1 MHDSPWHVQWVIRV
15 RRSRSRL
22 ACVRCLAPHTG
33 PTLCCRAC
41 QVAISD
47 AVEYTRERRRASGEC
62 PYCGDPIES
71 GAACARCRERMRVA
85 KARARRMRPPNQGN
99 QGTTM
104 TADMKCIATVGNPA
118 SRLFVAS
125 LIEAEL
131 EIRRRGCPAPYEYRL
146 TNNQVIDVEAAMA
159 GDGAGGLLFRGRP
172 VRVILL
178 VDGDVPAGLYS
189 AGTGHFV
196 AIRSIGDRATAA
208 PSCDYAGGART
219 S

>member
-1 MHDSPWHVQWVIRV
+1 MPTMGGTSGLMPITSSARNRGATDMHDSPWHVQWVIRV

-85 KARARRMRPPNQGN
+85 KARRRSMTMR
-99 QGTTM
+99 
-104 TADMKCIATVGNPA
+104 
-118 SRLFVAS
+118 
-125 LIEAEL
+125 
-131 EIRRRGCPAPYEYRL
+131 
-146 TNNQVIDVEAAMA
+146 A
-159 GDGAGGLLFRGRP
+159 G
-172 VRVILL
+172 
-178 VDGDVPAGLYS
+178 
-189 AGTGHFV
+189 
-196 AIRSIGDRATAA
+196 
-208 PSCDYAGGART
+208 
-219 S
+219 